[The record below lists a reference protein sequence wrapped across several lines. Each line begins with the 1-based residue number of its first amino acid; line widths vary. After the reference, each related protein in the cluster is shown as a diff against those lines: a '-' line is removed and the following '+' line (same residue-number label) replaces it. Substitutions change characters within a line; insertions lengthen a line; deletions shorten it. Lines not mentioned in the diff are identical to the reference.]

1 MNMNPITLTLVL
13 TTALGLTACV
23 ESGTTHESAVTA
35 PQMNPGTLIGMRAG
49 SLDGEMDRQGFH
61 STGGYKKDMSSFTTW
76 YNAGAH
82 QCISVETRE
91 GKIAN
96 AETIVEGNCL

>member
-1 MNMNPITLTLVL
+1 MKPITLTLVL

-23 ESGTTHESAVTA
+23 ESGSTRESTGMAAST
-35 PQMNPGTLIGMRAG
+35 NPGTLVGMRAG
-49 SLDGEMDRQGFH
+49 SLDGEMDRLGFH
-61 STGGYKKDMSSFTTW
+61 NTDGYKSTVSSFTTW

-91 GKIAN
+91 GKVADAKN
-96 AETIVEGNCL
+96 IVEGNCL